1 MTQDRPFLGVMLML
15 GFCLL
20 APLGDSM
27 AKVLGGTVAL
37 GVLILVRFAIQALI
51 LVPIVVAS
59 GGGFGLPKGILA
71 WTIARSILHIIGIGL
86 MFSALR
92 YLPLA
97 DALAIAFVM
106 PFIMLLLGHFAMG
119 EQVGLHRMVACAVGF
134 AGTLLV
140 IQPNFVEVGYPAL
153 LPLGVAVIFALFM
166 MVTRKVAL
174 ALDPI
179 KLQAI
184 SGIQATAILIP
195 ILILAP
201 HLTEG
206 TAEEFTGRTW
216 MLLLSLGVIGTVAHL
231 FMTWSLRFAPA
242 STLAPMQ
249 YLEIPFGTAIGW
261 LIFKDLPNGLAAIG
275 ICITVGA
282 GLYII
287 LRERRLSRQSV
298 DAPWALPAPCW

>member
-1 MTQDRPFLGVMLML
+1 MEQDRPFLGVMLML
-15 GFCLL
+15 AFCVL
-20 APLGDSM
+20 APLGDSI
-27 AKVLGGTVAL
+27 AKLLGGTVAL
-37 GVLILVRFAIQALI
+37 GLLVLVRFGIQAVI
-51 LVPIVVAS
+51 LVPLVALG
-59 GGGFGLPKGILA
+59 GGGFGLPKGVLG
-71 WTIARSILHIIGIGL
+71 WTILRTILHIAGIGM

-106 PFIMLLLGHFAMG
+106 PFIMLLLGYFVMG
-119 EQVGLHRMVACAVGF
+119 EEVGLHRMLACAVGF
-134 AGTLLV
+134 LGTLLV
-140 IQPNFVEVGYPAL
+140 IQPNFAEVGAPAL

-166 MVTRKVAL
+166 MVTRRVAR

-184 SGIQATAILIP
+184 SGLQACLLLIP
-195 ILILAP
+195 ALLILPQLAGDAP
-201 HLTEG
+201 LALAPGDLWLLFALGLLG
-206 TAEEFTGRTW
+206 TF
-216 MLLLSLGVIGTVAHL
+216 AHL

-261 LIFKDLPNGLAAIG
+261 LIFSDLPNGLAAIG

-287 LRERRLSRQSV
+287 LRERRL
-298 DAPWALPAPCW
+298 AKLTAKAPAPV

>member
-1 MTQDRPFLGVMLML
+1 MNTDRPFLGVMLML
-15 GFCLL
+15 AFCVL
-20 APLGDSM
+20 APLGDSI
-27 AKVLGGTVAL
+27 AKLLGGSVAL
-37 GVLILVRFAIQALI
+37 GLLLIVRFGIQAVI
-51 LVPIVVAS
+51 LVPIVALS
-59 GGGFGLPKGILA
+59 GTGFRLPPGILG
-71 WTIARSILHIIGIGL
+71 WTLLRTLLHIAGIGL

-106 PFIMLLLGHFAMG
+106 PFIMLILGHFVMN
-119 EQVGLHRMVACAVGF
+119 EEVGRHRMLACAVGF

-140 IQPNFVEVGYPAL
+140 IQPNFVEVGAPAL

-166 MVTRKVAL
+166 LVTRKIAR

-184 SGIQATAILIP
+184 SGMQATVLLIVVVMLRP
-195 ILILAP
+195 DLAGAAP
-201 HLTEG
+201 FALT
-206 TAEEFTGRTW
+206 ASSLW
-216 MLLLSLGVIGTVAHL
+216 LLAALGVLGTLAHL

-261 LIFKDLPNGLAAIG
+261 LVFADLPNGLAAIG

-287 LRERRLSRQSV
+287 LRERRLAKQSA
-298 DAPWALPAPCW
+298 DTLAAA